1 MTTRPGRMV
10 RPARG
15 RRSRSQVMGRKVDL
29 GSYPLTTTIR
39 NAGGSSEANTETSS
53 TQCNVSSRQNR
64 QVGNVVV
71 VVVVVVV

>member
-1 MTTRPGRMV
+1 
-10 RPARG
+10 
-15 RRSRSQVMGRKVDL
+15 MGRKVDL

-53 TQCNVSSRQNR
+53 TQCNVSSGQNR